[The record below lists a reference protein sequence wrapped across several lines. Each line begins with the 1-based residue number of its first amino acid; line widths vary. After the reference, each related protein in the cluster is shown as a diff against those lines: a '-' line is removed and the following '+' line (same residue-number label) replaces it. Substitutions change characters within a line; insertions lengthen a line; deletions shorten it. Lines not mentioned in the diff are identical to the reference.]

1 MQRSRRALLTI
12 SLAGLVACGKAPET
26 TAPPAPISVTAVP
39 VVSASVQ
46 EHVEVLG
53 RVRPIQAAEVTA
65 RVSGQLTEVSF
76 EFGTAI
82 EAGTPLFQVDRE
94 PFQIAVDAATAK
106 VTSAE
111 ALWMQAQ
118 QYRERL
124 EGVRAGGVPENELQT
139 AVLEE
144 QRLLAQV
151 EAAQA
156 DLRRAELELDWT
168 SIVAPITGTVGRTD
182 LALGDLVGP
191 STGILVRI
199 NQIDP
204 IEAEFFVPETIFVEN
219 ELDRRAAGISVE
231 DRTTAL
237 DFDLRLAGGSRYG
250 SSGTLSY
257 VDNEVDTATGTVA
270 LRAVFDNPDRILMP
284 NQYVSVLIDV
294 GVPAELPVV
303 PRIAILQD
311 RSGKTVLVGKG
322 DGSYERREVTLG
334 ADVGRNVAVVDG
346 LAVGELVITEG
357 LDRIR
362 PGAELAIEV
371 VDATAVV
378 DEPDSEER

>member
-82 EAGTPLFQVDRE
+82 EAGAPLFQVDRE

-362 PGAELAIEV
+362 PGAELDIEV

>member
-82 EAGTPLFQVDRE
+82 EAGAPLFQVDRE

-191 STGILVRI
+191 ST
-199 NQIDP
+199 
-204 IEAEFFVPETIFVEN
+204 
-219 ELDRRAAGISVE
+219 
-231 DRTTAL
+231 
-237 DFDLRLAGGSRYG
+237 
-250 SSGTLSY
+250 
-257 VDNEVDTATGTVA
+257 
-270 LRAVFDNPDRILMP
+270 
-284 NQYVSVLIDV
+284 
-294 GVPAELPVV
+294 
-303 PRIAILQD
+303 
-311 RSGKTVLVGKG
+311 
-322 DGSYERREVTLG
+322 
-334 ADVGRNVAVVDG
+334 
-346 LAVGELVITEG
+346 
-357 LDRIR
+357 
-362 PGAELAIEV
+362 
-371 VDATAVV
+371 
-378 DEPDSEER
+378 

>member
-82 EAGTPLFQVDRE
+82 EAGAPLFQVDRE

-311 RSGKTVLVGKG
+311 RSGKTVLVGKS

-362 PGAELAIEV
+362 PGAELDIEV